1 MFSDRLRKTRILL
14 LGSLLAALCLYN
26 FFTGP
31 RELQADIEERIRHAE
46 EQVEPAKVGFARVL
60 DVREDGTARM
70 LVWGREQA
78 VSGIGVD
85 VRPGD
90 IVSFTGL
97 YTPQGRIE
105 AQSVTV
111 HRLRGTKKVVSLA
124 AVLILA
130 AVSLSRASRRILR
143 RKEACR
149 T

>member
-1 MFSDRLRKTRILL
+1 MFSDRLRKTKILL
-14 LGSLLAALCLYN
+14 LGSLLATLCLCN

-31 RELQADIEERIRHAE
+31 RRLQADIEERIRHAA
-46 EQVEPAKVGFARVL
+46 EQVEPAKFGFARVL
-60 DVREDGTARM
+60 EVREDGTVRM
-70 LVWGREQA
+70 LVWGRERA
-78 VSGIGVD
+78 VSGIGVE

-97 YTPQGRIE
+97 YTPQGGIE
-105 AQSVTV
+105 AQTVTV
-111 HRLRGTKKVVSLA
+111 HKLRRTKKIVSLA

-130 AVSLSRASRRILR
+130 AVSMRRVSRRILR